1 MITLDHICM
10 DAGSYPF
17 IALIII
23 SLNLFIFHR
32 IFVILFNLRDVILVD
47 NGKTLNCMEFYQTY

>member
-10 DAGSYPF
+10 DVGSYSF

-23 SLNLFIFHR
+23 SLNLFIVHR
-32 IFVILFNLRDVILVD
+32 IFVVKFDLRDVILVD
-47 NGKTLNCMEFYQTY
+47 HGKTLDCIEFYHAY